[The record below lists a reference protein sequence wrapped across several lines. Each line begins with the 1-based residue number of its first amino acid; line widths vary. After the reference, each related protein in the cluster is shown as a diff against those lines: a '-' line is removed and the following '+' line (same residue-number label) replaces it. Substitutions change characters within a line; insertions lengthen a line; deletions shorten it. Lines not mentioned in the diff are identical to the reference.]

1 MNNRLLELIWY
12 ATNGKQTE
20 FANIMGW
27 KPQYVTKCL
36 REGMGI
42 KPIIA
47 LLEKFP
53 EINARWLILGEGTMV
68 NSPVDGA
75 KKHLLYLLQIEQY
88 MPVMTADEQK
98 RMIEGERFSEEDIA
112 RWERLLKTKT
122 EEMEMRYRAS
132 LQKQKEYYANRTQS
146 DNR

>member
-1 MNNRLLELIWY
+1 MNNRLLEIIKY

-20 FANIMGW
+20 FANLMGW
-27 KPQYVTKCL
+27 KPQYITKCL

-42 KPIIA
+42 KPITAI
-47 LLEKFP
+47 LEKFP

-146 DNR
+146 NNS